1 MTRQN
6 KLGFILGALAMTLG
20 TFALIY
26 SVLTPGDVSW
36 GYVPGIAVGALV
48 CYFAVTNPN
57 RD

>member
-1 MTRQN
+1 MEPQK
-6 KLGFILGALAMTLG
+6 KLGFILGALAMALG

-26 SVLTPGDVSW
+26 SVMTPGGVSW

-48 CYFAVTNPN
+48 CYFAVSNTG